1 MARERFFLFAL
12 NGGMVSPLALART
25 DLQRMRL
32 TAETFENCM
41 PRVIGPMGLRAGF
54 KYLSS
59 TKSDAVARQI
69 PFIFSVD
76 DTAIIELS
84 DLAMRFLVDEAEV
97 SRVSVSTSITNG
109 DFSSGTG
116 WTITTTGGATCDINT
131 SSSGALYIA
140 TTVRGSTAKCERSF
154 TVSAGDQPK
163 EHAIRLVVT
172 RGAVRFRL
180 GSSSG
185 GQEILAEAEYAEGTH
200 SIAFTPNVGTCYVQL
215 SAKSESAVIVDSIT
229 IESSGV
235 LELTTPW
242 GSNDLSSIRYEQSG
256 DVIFI
261 ANGVHQT
268 YRIER
273 RGSPTSW
280 SLVKYK
286 FKNGPW
292 KGKTANV
299 SLTPSARLGNG
310 TLTASAPFFDA
321 EHVGALFQLTHT
333 QSVANVSLAGQ
344 DVYSDSVRISG
355 VTEGTARNVTY
366 TVTGTWSGRVT
377 VQVSYDEEETWQN
390 YASDTT
396 NFTGTKNIGADNT
409 VVFVRLGFQA
419 GDYTSGTATI
429 ALSTPGGGGTGIVRI
444 TGYTSS
450 TSVSYE
456 VVERLHYTGATE
468 DWQESKF
475 SDYQGWPD
483 SVVLFEGRL
492 WWGSDDQVAGSYS
505 DDFTNFDVDEEG
517 DSAPIIR
524 SIATGPVNKVQWMLG
539 LARLIIGTSG
549 AESVARSSSFD
560 EPMSPTNFSIKDA
573 STYGSADLQAVKID
587 REGYFIQRSG
597 KRAYILSYSVEAN
610 DYVSQELSRYNPTIL
625 DAGVVRVA
633 IQRNPDTRI
642 WNVMEDGS
650 IVLVVYEKSEDV
662 VAFLQITTDGDFEDV
677 VVLPNADSDDVY
689 AIVKRTI
696 NGSTKRYRER
706 LAYDTQTLGN
716 AETYLADSFIV
727 KTLTASASVTGLS
740 HLEGKTV
747 VVWNL
752 TAGTPYMNGDDPRT
766 FTVSGGSIT
775 LPAAITGDVV
785 VGIPY
790 TGRWKSTKLAYAA
803 QTGTAMSQKKQSLQV
818 APILYS
824 THNRAVKFG
833 PSFDKLQVLPR
844 VIKGKDVGASAML
857 ADYDY
862 DAFAI
867 KGDWNNDSRM
877 CMEFRSPLPGT
888 CLGIG
893 ILMESHE
900 NS

>member
-84 DLAMRFLVDEAEV
+84 DLAMRVLVDEAEV
-97 SRVSVSTSITNG
+97 SRVAVSTTITNG

-116 WTITTTGGATCDINT
+116 WTLTTTGGGVANIN
-131 SSSGALYIA
+131 SGLAGHLQIH
-140 TTVRGSTAKCERSF
+140 TPVRGGTAKCERSF
-154 TVSAGDQPK
+154 SISAGDSVK
-163 EHAIRLVVT
+163 EHAIRIVVRDGT
-172 RGAVRFRL
+172 VRMRI
-180 GSSSG
+180 GSTSG
-185 GQEILAEAEYAEGTH
+185 GQEVLAEAAYSVGTY
-200 SIAFTPNVGTCYVQL
+200 SIAFTPNVTTAYLQI
-215 SAKSESAVIVDSIT
+215 SAESLEFNHVDSVQ

-235 LELTTPW
+235 MELTTPW
-242 GSNDLSSIRYEQSG
+242 GADDLDSIRFEQSG
-256 DVIFI
+256 DVIFV
-261 ANGVHQT
+261 ANGVHQP

-273 RGSPTSW
+273 RGNPRSW
-280 SLVKYK
+280 ALVKYR
-286 FKNGPW
+286 FRNGPFR
-292 KGKTANV
+292 GKTANV
-299 SLTPSARLGNG
+299 SLAPSARVGNG

-321 EHVGALFQLTHT
+321 SHSGALFQLTHT
-333 QSVANVSLAGQ
+333 QSVANISLAGQ
-344 DVYSDSVRISG
+344 DVYTDSVRISG
-355 VTEGTARNVTY
+355 VNEGTARNVTY
-366 TVTGTWSGRVT
+366 STSGTWSGT
-377 VQVSYDEEETWQN
+377 LTLQVSYDEEETWQN
-390 YASDTT
+390 YSSATT
-396 NFTGTKNIGADNT
+396 NFSNTKAIGSDNT
-409 VVFVRLGFQA
+409 VVYVRIGFQA
-419 GDYTSGTATI
+419 GDYTSGTAAI
-429 ALSTPGGGGTGIVRI
+429 SISTPGGGGTGIVRL
-444 TGYTSS
+444 TDYTST
-450 TSVSYE
+450 TSMNYE
-456 VVERLHYTGATE
+456 VIERLHYTGATQ
-468 DWQESKF
+468 DWQEGKF
-475 SDYQGWPD
+475 SDYRGWPT
-483 SVVLFEGRL
+483 SVALFEGRL
-492 WWGSDDQVAGSYS
+492 WWGSKDQVAGSYS
-505 DDFTNFDVDEEG
+505 DEFDNFDVDEEG

-524 SIATGPVNKVQWMLG
+524 SIATGPVNEVQWMLG

-642 WNVMEDGS
+642 WNVMQDGS

-696 NGSTKRYRER
+696 NGVTKRYRER

>member
-84 DLAMRFLVDEAEV
+84 DLAMRVLVDETEI
-97 SRVSVSTSITNG
+97 SRVAVSTTITNG
-109 DFSSGTG
+109 DFSSDTG
-116 WTITTTGGATCDINT
+116 WTLTTTGGGVANINT
-131 SSSGALYIA
+131 GLAGHLQIH
-140 TTVRGSTAKCERSF
+140 TPVRGGTAKCERSF
-154 TVSAGDQPK
+154 SISAGDSVK
-163 EHAIRLVVT
+163 EHAIRIVVRDGT
-172 RGAVRFRL
+172 VRMRI
-180 GSSSG
+180 GSTSG
-185 GQEILAEAEYAEGTH
+185 GQEVLAEAAYSVGTY
-200 SIAFTPNVGTCYVQL
+200 SIAFTPNVTTAYLQI
-215 SAKSESAVIVDSIT
+215 SAESLEFNHVDSVQ

-235 LELTTPW
+235 MELTTPW
-242 GSNDLSSIRYEQSG
+242 GADDLDSIRFEQSG
-256 DVIFI
+256 DVIFV
-261 ANGVHQT
+261 ANGVHQP

-273 RGSPTSW
+273 RGNPRSW
-280 SLVKYK
+280 ALVKYR
-286 FKNGPW
+286 FRNGPFR
-292 KGKTANV
+292 GKTANV
-299 SLTPSARLGNG
+299 SLTPSARVGNG

-321 EHVGALFQLTHT
+321 SHSGALFQLTHT
-333 QSVANVSLAGQ
+333 QSVANISLAGQ
-344 DVYSDSVRISG
+344 DVYTDSVRISG
-355 VTEGTARNVTY
+355 VNEGTARNVTY
-366 TVTGTWSGRVT
+366 STSGTWSGT
-377 VQVSYDEEETWQN
+377 LTLQVSYDEEETWQN
-390 YASDTT
+390 YASSNT
-396 NFTGTKNIGADNT
+396 NFSSTKNIGSDNT
-409 VVFVRLGFQA
+409 VVFVRIGFQA
-419 GDYTSGTATI
+419 GDYTSGTAAITI
-429 ALSTPGGGGTGIVRI
+429 STPGGGGTGIVRL
-444 TGYTSS
+444 TDYTST
-450 TSVSYE
+450 TSMNYE
-456 VVERLHYTGATE
+456 VVERLHYTGATQ
-468 DWQESKF
+468 DWQEGKF
-475 SDYQGWPD
+475 SDYRGWPD
-483 SVVLFEGRL
+483 SVALFEGRL

-505 DDFTNFDVDEEG
+505 DDFTNFDVEEEG

-633 IQRNPDTRI
+633 VQRNPDTRI

>member
-84 DLAMRFLVDEAEV
+84 DLAMRVLVDEAEV
-97 SRVSVSTSITNG
+97 SRVAVSTTITNG

-116 WTITTTGGATCDINT
+116 WTLTTTGGGVANIN
-131 SSSGALYIA
+131 SGLAGHLQIH
-140 TTVRGSTAKCERSF
+140 TPVRGGTAKCERSF
-154 TVSAGDQPK
+154 SISAGDSVK
-163 EHAIRLVVT
+163 EHAIRIVVRDGT
-172 RGAVRFRL
+172 VRMRI
-180 GSSSG
+180 GSTSG
-185 GQEILAEAEYAEGTH
+185 GQEVLAEAAYSVGTY
-200 SIAFTPNVGTCYVQL
+200 SIAFTPNVTTAYLQI
-215 SAKSESAVIVDSIT
+215 SAESLEFNHVDSVQ

-235 LELTTPW
+235 MELTTPW
-242 GSNDLSSIRYEQSG
+242 GADDLDSIRFEQSG
-256 DVIFI
+256 DVIFV
-261 ANGVHQT
+261 ANGVHQP

-273 RGSPTSW
+273 RGNPRSW
-280 SLVKYK
+280 ALVKYR
-286 FKNGPW
+286 FRNGPFR
-292 KGKTANV
+292 GKTANV
-299 SLTPSARLGNG
+299 SLAPSARVGNG

-321 EHVGALFQLTHT
+321 SHSGALFQLTHT
-333 QSVANVSLAGQ
+333 QSVANISLAGQ
-344 DVYSDSVRISG
+344 DVYTDSVRISG
-355 VTEGTARNVTY
+355 VNEGTARNVTY
-366 TVTGTWSGRVT
+366 STSGTWSGT
-377 VQVSYDEEETWQN
+377 LTLQVSYDEEETWQN
-390 YASDTT
+390 YSSATT
-396 NFTGTKNIGADNT
+396 NFSNTKAIGSDNT
-409 VVFVRLGFQA
+409 VVYVRIGFQA
-419 GDYTSGTATI
+419 GDYTSGTAAI
-429 ALSTPGGGGTGIVRI
+429 SISTPGGGGTGIVRL
-444 TGYTSS
+444 TDYTST
-450 TSVSYE
+450 TSMNYE
-456 VVERLHYTGATE
+456 VIERLHYTGATQ
-468 DWQESKF
+468 DWQEGKF
-475 SDYQGWPD
+475 SDYRGWPT
-483 SVVLFEGRL
+483 SVALFEGRL
-492 WWGSDDQVAGSYS
+492 WWGSKDQVAGSYS
-505 DDFTNFDVDEEG
+505 DEFDNFDVDEEG

-524 SIATGPVNKVQWMLG
+524 SIATGPVNEVQWMLG

-573 STYGSADLQAVKID
+573 STYGSADIQAVKID

-696 NGSTKRYRER
+696 NGVTKRYRER

>member
-84 DLAMRFLVDEAEV
+84 DLALRVLVDEAEV
-97 SRVSVSTSITNG
+97 SRVSVSSSITNG
-109 DFSSGTG
+109 DFSSSTG
-116 WTITTTGGATCDINT
+116 WTITTTGGATCNINST
-131 SSSGALYIA
+131 VAGSLVIQTA
-140 TTVRGSTAKCERSF
+140 VRGSTAKCERSF

-163 EHAIRLVVT
+163 EHAVRLTVT
-172 RGAVRFRL
+172 AGAVRFRL
-180 GSSSG
+180 GSTSG
-185 GQEILAEAEYAEGTH
+185 GQEILTEAEYGEGVH
-200 SIAFTPNVGTCYVQL
+200 SIAFTPNTGTCYVQL
-215 SAKSESAVIVDSIT
+215 SAKSETRVVVDSIV

-235 LELTTPW
+235 MELTTPW
-242 GSNDLSSIRYEQSG
+242 GTDDLDSIRFEQSG
-256 DVIFI
+256 DVIFV
-261 ANGVHQT
+261 ANGIHQP

-292 KGKTANV
+292 RGKTANV
-299 SLTPSARLGNG
+299 TLTPSARLGNG
-310 TLTASAPFFDA
+310 TLTASAPFFDP

-333 QSVANVSLAGQ
+333 QTTVDVSLAGQ
-344 DVYSDSVRISG
+344 DQYTDTLRVSG
-355 VTEGTARNVTY
+355 IAQGTTRNVTWAL
-366 TVTGTWSGRVT
+366 TGTWAGT
-377 VQVSYDEEETWQN
+377 LTEQVSYDEGETWTN
-390 YASDTT
+390 YAVQTT
-396 NFTGTKNIGADNT
+396 NTGTTRNYGADNIT
-409 VVFVRLGFQA
+409 VLVRLGFQA
-419 GDYTSGTATI
+419 GDYTSGTVNVA
-429 ALSTPGGGGTGIVRI
+429 ASQPGGGGTGVIRI

-468 DWQESKF
+468 NWQESKF
-475 SDYQGWPD
+475 SDYRGWPD
-483 SVVLFEGRL
+483 SVALFEGRL

-505 DDFTNFDVDEEG
+505 DQFDNFDVEEEG

-524 SIATGPVNKVQWMLG
+524 SVATGPVNKVQWMLG

-625 DAGVVRVA
+625 EAGVARIA

-642 WNVMEDGS
+642 WNVMEDGT

-662 VAFLQITTDGDFEDV
+662 VAFLEISTDGEFEDV

-706 LAYDTQTLGN
+706 LAYDTQTLGE
-716 AETYLADSFIV
+716 AETYLADSFIT
-727 KTLTASASVTGLS
+727 KTLAASASVTGLS
-740 HLEGKTV
+740 HLEAKTV

-752 TAGTPYMNGDDPRT
+752 TTGEPYMDGDDPKT
-766 FTVSGGSIT
+766 FTVSGGAIT

-893 ILMESHE
+893 ILMEAHE
-900 NS
+900 NA

>member
-41 PRVIGPMGLRAGF
+41 PRVIGPMGIRAGF

-59 TKSDAVARQI
+59 TKSNAVARQI

-84 DLAMRFLVDEAEV
+84 DLAMRVLVDEAEV

-109 DFSSGTG
+109 NFSSGTG
-116 WTITTTGGATCDINT
+116 WTITTTGGATCDIN
-131 SSSGALYIA
+131 SSASGALYIA

-163 EHAIRLVVT
+163 EHAIRLTVT

-185 GQEILAEAEYAEGTH
+185 GQEILAEAEYAEGVH

-242 GSNDLSSIRYEQSG
+242 GANDLSSIRYEQSG

-273 RGSPTSW
+273 RGNATSW

-310 TLTASAPFFDA
+310 TLAASAPFFDP

-344 DVYSDSVRISG
+344 DVYTDAVRISG
-355 VTEGTARNVTY
+355 VSEGTARNVTY
-366 TVTGTWSGRVT
+366 STSGTWSGT
-377 VQVSYDEEETWQN
+377 LTLQVSYDEQETWQN
-390 YASDTT
+390 YSSSTT
-396 NFTGTKNIGADNT
+396 NFSNTKNIGSDNT
-409 VVFVRLGFQA
+409 VVYVRIGFQA
-419 GDYTSGTATI
+419 GDYTSGTAVI
-429 ALSTPGGGGTGIVRI
+429 AISTPGGGGTGVVRI

-456 VVERLHYTGATE
+456 VVDRLHYTGATQ
-468 DWQESKF
+468 DWQEGKF
-475 SDYQGWPD
+475 SDYRGWPD
-483 SVVLFEGRL
+483 SVALFEGRL

-505 DDFTNFDVDEEG
+505 DDFTNFDVEEEG

-625 DAGVVRVA
+625 EAGVVRVA
-633 IQRNPDTRI
+633 VQRNPDTRI

-706 LAYDTQTLGN
+706 LAYDTQTLGG
-716 AETYLADSFIV
+716 AETYLSDSFIV
-727 KTLTASASVTGLS
+727 KTLAASASVTGLS
-740 HLEGKTV
+740 HLEGETV

-752 TAGTPYMNGDDPRT
+752 TAGTPYMDGDDPKT
-766 FTVSGGSIT
+766 FTVSGGAIT
-775 LPAAITGDVV
+775 LPASITGSVV

-803 QTGTAMSQKKQSLQV
+803 QTGTAMSQKKQSLQI